1 MRPEL
6 SIVIPAYNEGEHLA
20 SVITEM
26 TDVCAREG
34 IDYEIVIVNNGSRD
48 NTGAIIDGL
57 ARASDRIRAVH
68 LAENRKYS
76 GGILAGLAQARG
88 EVLGWS
94 HADGQADPKDIVR
107 LYRTMQE
114 RKCELGKAIRKER
127 HESPWRIVQGRIWYG
142 IFQLLFW
149 SPYRDVNATPK
160 LMTRRAALI
169 LKLDSRDWFLDP
181 EFVIK
186 ALRNNLRICEI
197 ETIWR
202 SRKSGSTRAH
212 FLTGVEFL
220 KNLILYRIG
229 VR

>member
-20 SVITEM
+20 AVAVEL
-26 TDVCAREG
+26 TDVLRSALL
-34 IDYEIVIVNNGSRD
+34 DYEIVVVNNGSRD
-48 NTGAIIDGL
+48 NTGDIIEQL
-57 ARASDRIRAVH
+57 AKGNPRIRAVH

-76 GGILAGLAQARG
+76 GGILAGLAEAKG
-88 EVLGWS
+88 EVMGWA
-94 HADGQADPKDIVR
+94 HADGQADPRDIVR
-107 LYRTMQE
+107 LYRAMRE
-114 RKCELGKAIRKER
+114 GKCELGKAIRRER
-127 HESPWRIVQGRIWYG
+127 HESPWRIVQGKIWYG

-160 LMTRRAALI
+160 LMTRRAAEI

-186 ALRNNLRICEI
+186 ALRNKIPICEV
-197 ETIWR
+197 ETVWR

-212 FLTGVEFL
+212 LFTGLEFL
-220 KNLILYRIG
+220 KNLLLYRIG
-229 VR
+229 AR